1 MTKSHKNNPSSL
13 STSGL
18 SALGHKFTL
27 VLVAIGVLL
36 VVLELS
42 IHRHGVNAVEES
54 FLFPA
59 IYGFIA
65 FLFIVQV
72 GKWLRLLI
80 MRREDY
86 YDE

>member
-13 STSGL
+13 SV
-18 SALGHKFTL
+18 LGHKFTL
-27 VLVAIGVLL
+27 VLVAIGLLL
-36 VVLELS
+36 VVLELF

>member
-36 VVLELS
+36 AVLELF

>member
-1 MTKSHKNNPSSL
+1 MTKSHKNSKSSL
-13 STSGL
+13 SV
-18 SALGHKFTL
+18 LGHKFTL
-27 VLVAIGVLL
+27 FL
-36 VVLELS
+36 VVSGMMLVGLELF

-59 IYGFIA
+59 IYGFVA

>member
-1 MTKSHKNNPSSL
+1 MTKPHKNNPPSL
-13 STSGL
+13 SL
-18 SALGHKFTL
+18 LGHKFTL

-36 VVLELS
+36 VVLELF